1 MRPLKRTS
9 AQVPLSR
16 LWQMAPL
23 PADRGPPRPK
33 PERRGEAGVSH
44 TGRVRLRRVRGP
56 ESPRKHVRY
65 DAPGRTDTRPRR
77 HETPLGAGAQTHPRD
92 SRVTLGLGREARGWG
107 FRDTPTPGNPR
118 AEGGELRVEKAHCRA
133 TVVGISQLRPMRRE
147 GGKDGGRR
155 QEAPPTCPPSALR
168 HQAGTGTLGRSR
180 LEGLTAHIAV
190 QATGPCTLLAGKW
203 LSGGHLQGNGSRE
216 YLLSDFTWP

>member
-1 MRPLKRTS
+1 MSTPHTRLRVHTRPLKRTS

-77 HETPLGAGAQTHPRD
+77 HGTPLGAGAQTHPRD

-147 GGKDGGRR
+147 REGRTEGAGRR
-155 QEAPPTCPPSALR
+155 HRPPAHPAPYATRRGPGPWGG
-168 HQAGTGTLGRSR
+168 AGWR
-180 LEGLTAHIAV
+180 A
-190 QATGPCTLLAGKW
+190 
-203 LSGGHLQGNGSRE
+203 
-216 YLLSDFTWP
+216 